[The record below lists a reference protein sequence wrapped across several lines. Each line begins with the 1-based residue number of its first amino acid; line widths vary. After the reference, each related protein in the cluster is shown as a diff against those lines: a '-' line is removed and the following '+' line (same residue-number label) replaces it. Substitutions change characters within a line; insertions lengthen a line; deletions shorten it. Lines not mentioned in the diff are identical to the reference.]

1 MQTAAIQKF
10 LKQISFWTQCVE
22 QVDWDTSSRMYQV
35 TMIFFKNF
43 SERSANNDYW
53 PATWSL
59 SGKVV
64 ANKGQ
69 RSVASDLR
77 ERERELRYPF
87 VLPNSILS
95 IID

>member
-1 MQTAAIQKF
+1 
-10 LKQISFWTQCVE
+10 
-22 QVDWDTSSRMYQV
+22 
-35 TMIFFKNF
+35 MIFFKNF

-77 ERERELRYPF
+77 EKERERVKISLCPTKFHLIYNRLKCFLFPLYP
-87 VLPNSILS
+87 NACTS
-95 IID
+95 IIDHY

>member
-1 MQTAAIQKF
+1 
-10 LKQISFWTQCVE
+10 
-22 QVDWDTSSRMYQV
+22 
-35 TMIFFKNF
+35 MIFFKNF
-43 SERSANNDYW
+43 SERSVNNDYW

-77 ERERELRYPF
+77 EKERERE
-87 VLPNSILS
+87 S
-95 IID
+95 

>member
-1 MQTAAIQKF
+1 
-10 LKQISFWTQCVE
+10 
-22 QVDWDTSSRMYQV
+22 
-35 TMIFFKNF
+35 MIFFKNF

-77 ERERELRYPF
+77 ERELRYPF

>member
-1 MQTAAIQKF
+1 
-10 LKQISFWTQCVE
+10 
-22 QVDWDTSSRMYQV
+22 
-35 TMIFFKNF
+35 MIFFKNF

-59 SGKVV
+59 SEKVV